1 MLKYADNPPIRSSG
15 AADLGDLSGT
25 WWVGHTKARA
35 EKAFAWD
42 LHRQGIGYFLPMIDC
57 VRVSGGRKRR
67 LMVPLF
73 PSYVFFCGDED
84 DRGRAL
90 ATNRLCQTLEPPD
103 RDVLVAELV
112 QVEQALASKAAL
124 DPYPFAAVGA
134 RCRVKAG
141 PLRGLEGIVLRR
153 DRTARLVLQ
162 VSMLGQGASVEVD
175 ASLLEP
181 A

>member
-1 MLKYADNPPIRSSG
+1 MLKYADNPPTRSPH
-15 AADLGDLSGT
+15 AAELLDWSGT

-42 LHRQGIGYFLPMIDC
+42 LLRQGIDYFLPMIDC

-67 LMVPLF
+67 LLVPLF
-73 PSYVFFCGDED
+73 PSYVFFCGGED
-84 DRGRAL
+84 DRYRAL
-90 ATNRLCQTLEPPD
+90 ATNRLCQTLVAPD
-103 RDVLVAELV
+103 RDILVRELA
-112 QVEQALASKAAL
+112 QVELALASKAAL

-141 PLRGLEGIVLRR
+141 PLRGIEGIVLRR
-153 DRTARLVLQ
+153 DKTARLVLQ

>member
-1 MLKYADNPPIRSSG
+1 MLKYADNPPIVSTQ
-15 AADLGDLSGT
+15 ATDLLDWTGT
-25 WWVGHTKARA
+25 WWVAHTKARA

-42 LHRQGIGYFLPMIDC
+42 LLRQGIDYFLPMVDC

-67 LMVPLF
+67 LLVPLF
-73 PSYVFFCGDED
+73 PSYVFFCGGEED
-84 DRGRAL
+84 RYHAL
-90 ATNRLCQTLEPPD
+90 ATNRLCQTLEAPD
-103 RDVLVAELV
+103 RERLVGELV
-112 QVEQALASKAAL
+112 QLQRALASRAQL

-141 PLRGLEGIVLRR
+141 PLRGLDGIVIRR
-153 DRTARLVLQ
+153 DKTARLVLQ
-162 VSMLGQGASVEVD
+162 VSMLGQGAAVEVD

>member
-1 MLKYADNPPIRSSG
+1 MLKYADNPPIRSPG
-15 AADLGDLSGT
+15 MPDLHDLSGT

-42 LHRQGIGYFLPMIDC
+42 LLRQGIGYFLPMIDC

-73 PSYVFFCGDED
+73 PSYVFFCGGED
-84 DRGRAL
+84 DRCRAL
-90 ATNRLCQTLEPPD
+90 ATNRLCQTLQPPD
-103 RDVLVAELV
+103 HRALVAELI
-112 QVEQALASKAAL
+112 QVERALASKANL
-124 DPYPFAAVGA
+124 DPYPFAGVGA

-141 PLRGLEGIVLRR
+141 PLRGIEGIVLRR

-162 VSMLGQGASVEVD
+162 VSMLGQGAAVEVD